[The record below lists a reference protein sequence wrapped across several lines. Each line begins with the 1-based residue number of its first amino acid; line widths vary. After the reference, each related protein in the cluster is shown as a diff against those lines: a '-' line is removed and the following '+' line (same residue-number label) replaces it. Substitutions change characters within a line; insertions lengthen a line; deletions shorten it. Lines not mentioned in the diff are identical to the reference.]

1 MTRSIVVF
9 STKLGK
15 KTKINTNAADWG
27 EFKEELVKKGIF
39 NAGTMKAIDKDS
51 RQSLEIASAS
61 IYDGMTVY
69 LLPTKNESGVDI
81 SEDDFEEFV
90 EKLNNLVDEFRE
102 SLNEAADD
110 VKDNADNSELMNDA
124 LDIADEL
131 RRV

>member
-1 MTRSIVVF
+1 MTQSIVVF

-15 KTKINTNAADWG
+15 KTKITTNAANWG
-27 EFKEELVKKGIF
+27 EFKGELVEKGIF

-69 LLPTKNESGVDI
+69 LLPTKNDSGVDI

-102 SLNEAADD
+102 SLNDAADD
-110 VKDNADNSELMNDA
+110 VKDNADNGELMNDA
-124 LDIADEL
+124 MDIADEL